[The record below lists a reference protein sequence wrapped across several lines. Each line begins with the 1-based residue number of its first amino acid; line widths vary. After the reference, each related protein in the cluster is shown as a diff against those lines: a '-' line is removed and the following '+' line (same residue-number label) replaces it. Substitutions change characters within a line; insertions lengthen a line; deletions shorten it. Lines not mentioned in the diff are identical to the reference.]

1 VVVIDGIPLS
11 PVGESW
17 REWFNKLF
25 LTISRGWVPSR
36 TVTSSQTVQV
46 TDHIILVD
54 ASGGAVTLTLPGA
67 DKIQN
72 KVVRFVKI
80 DSSGNAMT
88 ISGNGQNISGA
99 GTQATSTQYARFTI
113 TGYGSLYYLL

>member
-1 VVVIDGIPLS
+1 VAVIDGIPLS

-36 TVTSSQTVQV
+36 VVTSSQTVQV
-46 TDHIILVD
+46 TDHIILVN

-72 KVVRFVKI
+72 KILRFVKI
-80 DSSGNAMT
+80 DSSVNAMV
-88 ISGNGQNISGA
+88 ISGNGQNISGT
-99 GTQATSTQYARFTI
+99 GTKSTTTQYAAYTI
-113 TGYGSLYYLL
+113 TGYGSLYYVI